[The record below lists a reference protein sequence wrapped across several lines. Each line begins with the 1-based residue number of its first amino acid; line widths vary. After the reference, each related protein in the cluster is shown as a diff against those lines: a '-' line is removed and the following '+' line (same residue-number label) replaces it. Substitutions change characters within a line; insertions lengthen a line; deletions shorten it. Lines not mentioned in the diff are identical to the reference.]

1 VKDLEERYPHL
12 LAGIKMRP
20 NQPLDVSKTLLN
32 TTTSSGNL
40 GLLDLPTIMKA
51 ARAISEE
58 LILTELPNK
67 LIKIAVENAGAQKG
81 FLLLEREGKLEI
93 VAAGKV
99 EGKKI
104 IVERSLLED
113 ISTVVPISVIN
124 YVKRTGQSVVLND
137 AKRDSKFNGDAYIRA
152 GKVVSVLCTPIVNR
166 GKFIGTIYLE
176 NNSTVA
182 AFTSDR
188 LELLNLLSSQAAISL
203 ENAALYSNLE
213 TANEQLLSANQKLEE
228 YSHSLEDKVA
238 ERTREL
244 EEKNQSLSM
253 TLQELKRTQAQM
265 IHTEKMSSLGRMV
278 AGIAHEINNPVNFIY
293 GNISYT
299 KDYMNDL
306 LGLIELY
313 QEHYQEPLPE
323 IEAEIEAI
331 ELEFLKQDLPELLSS
346 MKKGSD
352 RIRNIVVSLRN
363 FSRLDESKLKSVDLH
378 SGINSTLMILHH
390 RLSAELELSLE
401 ENIAEKK
408 SLQRKGIQVIKKYGN
423 LPEVEC
429 YSGEL
434 NQVFMN
440 VLSNAIDALEWS
452 IEQGQFSESTGEES
466 IPTILI
472 STYLVEG
479 DRVAI
484 SITDNGPGMT
494 DEVRG
499 KLFDPFFTT
508 KPVGKGTGLG
518 LSVSYSIVADKHGGK
533 LNCISELGKGTE
545 FIIEIPIKQPKV

>member
-1 VKDLEERYPHL
+1 
-12 LAGIKMRP
+12 
-20 NQPLDVSKTLLN
+20 
-32 TTTSSGNL
+32 
-40 GLLDLPTIMKA
+40 
-51 ARAISEE
+51 
-58 LILTELPNK
+58 
-67 LIKIAVENAGAQKG
+67 
-81 FLLLEREGKLEI
+81 
-93 VAAGKV
+93 
-99 EGKKI
+99 
-104 IVERSLLED
+104 
-113 ISTVVPISVIN
+113 
-124 YVKRTGQSVVLND
+124 
-137 AKRDSKFNGDAYIRA
+137 
-152 GKVVSVLCTPIVNR
+152 
-166 GKFIGTIYLE
+166 
-176 NNSTVA
+176 
-182 AFTSDR
+182 
-188 LELLNLLSSQAAISL
+188 
-203 ENAALYSNLE
+203 
-213 TANEQLLSANQKLEE
+213 
-228 YSHSLEDKVA
+228 
-238 ERTREL
+238 
-244 EEKNQSLSM
+244 
-253 TLQELKRTQAQM
+253 M

-452 IEQGQFSESTGEES
+452 IEQGQFLKSTEEES

>member
-1 VKDLEERYPHL
+1 MTAVK
-12 LAGIKMRP
+12 
-20 NQPLDVSKTLLN
+20 Q
-32 TTTSSGNL
+32 
-40 GLLDLPTIMKA
+40 
-51 ARAISEE
+51 
-58 LILTELPNK
+58 
-67 LIKIAVENAGAQKG
+67 
-81 FLLLEREGKLEI
+81 
-93 VAAGKV
+93 
-99 EGKKI
+99 
-104 IVERSLLED
+104 
-113 ISTVVPISVIN
+113 
-124 YVKRTGQSVVLND
+124 
-137 AKRDSKFNGDAYIRA
+137 
-152 GKVVSVLCTPIVNR
+152 
-166 GKFIGTIYLE
+166 
-176 NNSTVA
+176 
-182 AFTSDR
+182 
-188 LELLNLLSSQAAISL
+188 
-203 ENAALYSNLE
+203 LYSNLE
-213 TANEQLLSANQKLEE
+213 TANQQLLSANVELETANQKLEE
-228 YSHSLEDKVA
+228 YSHSLEKKVA

-244 EEKNQSLSM
+244 EEKNKSLSL

-299 KDYMNDL
+299 KEYMNDL
-306 LGLIELY
+306 LRLIELY
-313 QEHYQEPLPE
+313 QENYPEPMPE

-363 FSRLDESKLKSVDLH
+363 FSRLDESELKSVDMH
-378 SGINSTLMILHH
+378 SGINSTLLILQH
-390 RLSAELELSLE
+390 RLSAVLELSLE
-401 ENIAEKK
+401 KNIPEKK
-408 SLQRKGIQVIKKYGN
+408 SLPGIQVIKKYGN

-440 VLSNAIDALEWS
+440 VLSNAIDALELS
-452 IEQGQFSESTGEES
+452 IEQGQFPKSTEEDS
-466 IPTILI
+466 TPTILI
-472 STYLVEG
+472 STYPVEG
-479 DRVAI
+479 NWIAI

-518 LSVSYSIVADKHGGK
+518 LSVSYSIVTDKHGGK
-533 LNCISELGKGTE
+533 LNCISEPGKGTE